1 MSTIMLVTSVF
12 EISNLQIL
20 LFSMLST
27 KFDRELLAHF
37 VPYYVGIGV
46 DPHNMYLVLH
56 SEGGVRDDIEAAL
69 KIIGNYPVN
78 YMVFTEPFLGSTK
91 FEIVVCALGSICYQ
105 NNSWCFQ
112 YASCCMMTCSL

>member
-1 MSTIMLVTSVF
+1 MLYSETVQAYLALH
-12 EISNLQIL
+12 LQIL

-56 SEGGVRDDIEAAL
+56 SEGGVHDDIEAAL

-78 YMVFTEPFLGSTK
+78 YMVLTEPYIASMK
-91 FEIVVCALGSICYQ
+91 FELMVCFCPSIIQ
-105 NNSWCFQ
+105 FDRI
-112 YASCCMMTCSL
+112 